1 MADYVGMRHLSC
13 RAKGYFLHA
22 ISTCLLLLFFQASS
36 SPAHAV
42 PIEQIQIGDSY
53 FINNVFSD
61 NDLVVVKQIDYNRN
75 TIKVEYTTGGV
86 DWVSPSKLL
95 STTQSRETDVKE
107 GVVGTAVVVGALWA
121 ILDPDG
127 FQDAINKQQSQSAK
141 KSNHSSATTTSS
153 HNDNQKNIHSG
164 SVAITAVPFS
174 PIVRGEW
181 LDGNENWRSWAEN
194 KISSSLIKNVSI
206 ESVRLKGIPFYS
218 SLSRDVFLI
227 EAAETGRTGA
237 YYIVHDNT
245 AGNTT
250 ILLDGKGSS
259 IHEIN
264 KEFNF
269 YLNSSSQAVEY
280 LEFFTSSI
288 SADGGIFLIIEPD
301 EKYLSRSLINE
312 IGISPTR
319 VVSQTTNGWEI
330 DADVIYDNYV
340 FSAEFFVEKNGNVTM
355 IDDKPKKQID
365 FDYNVVMDG
374 SRRVYVS
381 N

>member
-1 MADYVGMRHLSC
+1 MYQLN
-13 RAKGYFLHA
+13 
-22 ISTCLLLLFFQASS
+22 LFA
-36 SPAHAV
+36 
-42 PIEQIQIGDSY
+42 
-53 FINNVFSD
+53 
-61 NDLVVVKQIDYNRN
+61 
-75 TIKVEYTTGGV
+75 
-86 DWVSPSKLL
+86 
-95 STTQSRETDVKE
+95 
-107 GVVGTAVVVGALWA
+107 
-121 ILDPDG
+121 
-127 FQDAINKQQSQSAK
+127 
-141 KSNHSSATTTSS
+141 
-153 HNDNQKNIHSG
+153 
-164 SVAITAVPFS
+164 
-174 PIVRGEW
+174 
-181 LDGNENWRSWAEN
+181 WR
-194 KISSSLIKNVSI
+194 
-206 ESVRLKGIPFYS
+206 RIPFYS
-218 SLSRDVFLI
+218 SLSRDIFLI

-280 LEFFTSSI
+280 LKFFTSSI
-288 SADGGIFLIIEPD
+288 SADGGIFLIVEPD

-355 IDDKPKKQID
+355 IDDKPKNKLTLTATLWWT
-365 FDYNVVMDG
+365 VVD
-374 SRRVYVS
+374 VYTFPINKHLEGYGLFPNPPDDAVEFILS
-381 N
+381 